1 MSPHRRLNPL
11 TGAHVLVSP
20 QRAQRPWQGA
30 VEEGAAERPPA
41 YDPGCYLCPG
51 NARADGATNP
61 DYAGVWVFDND
72 YPALFSDD
80 APSLHPGEGRGPVAM
95 SSVGEGAPPFHAV
108 PQLGPGLRRGG
119 AEEHDESELFT
130 STLATGRCRVMC
142 FSPDHSATLAHL
154 DQAGLEAVV
163 SGWCAEVA
171 ALERDHVY
179 VQLFENKGAMMGCSN
194 PHPHG
199 QLWALDHVPDEV
211 ATEDARQRDWLR
223 AHGQPLLAEVAER
236 EVGGEREV
244 ERTELW
250 LAIVPFWATWPFE
263 LLLLPRF
270 AVARLPELDD
280 AARAGLATILG
291 RIARRYDALF
301 GVSFP
306 YSMGWHGAPQ
316 GDAAHW
322 RLHAH
327 FYPPLLRSATV
338 RKFMVGFEMLAEA
351 QRDLTPEQAAAR
363 LRAAL

>member
-11 TGAHVLVSP
+11 SGAHVLVSP
-20 QRAQRPWQGA
+20 QRAQRPWQGS
-30 VEEGAAERPPA
+30 VEDAAHVRPPA
-41 YDPGCYLCPG
+41 YDPTCYLCPG
-51 NARADGATNP
+51 NARANGATNP
-61 DYAGVWVFDND
+61 AYDGVFVFDND
-72 YPALFSDD
+72 FPALLADSD
-80 APSLHPGEGRGPVAM
+80 APLPDP
-95 SSVGEGAPPFHAV
+95 
-108 PQLGPGLRRGG
+108 
-119 AEEHDESELFT
+119 LFT
-130 STLATGRCRVMC
+130 AEPATGRCRVMC

-154 DQAGLEAVV
+154 DQAALEAVV
-163 SGWCAEVA
+163 GGWCAEVA
-171 ALERDHVY
+171 ALERDHAY

-223 AHGQPLLAEVAER
+223 AHGRALLAEVAER
-236 EVGGEREV
+236 EAGGERVV
-244 ERTELW
+244 EETARW

-280 AARAGLATILG
+280 TARAELATILG
-291 RIARRYDALF
+291 RIARRYDTLF

-306 YSMGWHGAPQ
+306 YSMGWHGAPP

-363 LRAAL
+363 LRDAL